1 MATSV
6 TINTNYKGAQ
16 AQDFYIAAFKKADT
30 IEKGAITILPN
41 IIGEGYMPTM
51 QYSASLAPFACGFLP
66 TGAFSYSEKV
76 LTPKKFEHKAEFCK
90 ELFAQN
96 FEAAK
101 AGLYSAT
108 TEIPSSFEV
117 FIINEMVNQV
127 ATGIDNMIWNG
138 TGGTSSINGLLGKLT
153 ADANTVKIAATT
165 ITKANVQA
173 EIEKV
178 YDAIP
183 DAIIDESDLIW
194 VVSNNVAKKY
204 KQSQIGNYL
213 TGSAPGDKELDYLGI
228 PMVTLNYLPANT
240 MLVYKVSNIA
250 LGTGLQAD
258 FNNVSVVDMDDTD
271 LSSNIRTRIV
281 FSIGVEYNNAAEV
294 VLYK

>member
-6 TINTNYKGAQ
+6 TINTNYKGAE

-51 QYSASLAPFACGFLP
+51 QYSAALAPFSCGFLS

-76 LTPKKFEHKAEFCK
+76 ITPKKFEHKAEFCK
-90 ELFAQN
+90 EIFSQN

-108 TEIPSSFEV
+108 PEIPSSFEV

-138 TGGTSSINGLLGKLT
+138 TGGTFSINGLLGKLT
-153 ADANTVKIAATT
+153 ADANTIKITATP

-183 DAIIDESDLIW
+183 DSIMDEADLIF
-194 VVSNNVAKKY
+194 VVANNVAKKY

-228 PMVTLNYLPANT
+228 PMVSLNYLPANT
-240 MLVYKVSNIA
+240 MLVYKVSNLA